1 MEAFGFIFAQDW
13 VRSLEPLTSVRPVSS
28 LPVLGKYRAI
38 DFALSNMV
46 RSGIVRIA
54 VGLDPEA
61 NSLLD
66 HLRIASQWDLD
77 RKEGGLFILPG
88 KYLGTLDTLFKNI
101 AFLKRAVED
110 IIFMVWGDCVHSLDY
125 SDVLRYHK
133 EKAADITYVGPSDN
147 PHLVVMN
154 KFLLLEILFAYKDL
168 RDFWRDVVATIKGDL
183 RLEEYPKKTPMYRIS
198 EGLDTFFRLHMD
210 ALDLDT
216 YSKLTEN
223 LIMTKLR
230 DFPPVKFT
238 TTSRI
243 HNSIISDGCIV
254 GGHVINS
261 VVGRNSV
268 IKAGAYV
275 ENCILMQD
283 VTVEEGVRLVNVI
296 ADRYT
301 LIRAN
306 REVVSNNL
314 TVIPREHVV

>member
-13 VRSLEPLTSVRPVSS
+13 ARSLEPLTSVRPVAS

-38 DFALSNMV
+38 DFPLSNMV

-54 VGLDPEA
+54 VSLDPEA

-77 RKEGGLFILPG
+77 RKEGGLFVLPG
-88 KYLGTLDTLFKNI
+88 KYLGTVDVLFKNI
-101 AFLKRAVED
+101 AFLKRAAED
-110 IIFMVWGDCVHSLDY
+110 IIFMVWGDCIHSLDY
-125 SDVLRYHK
+125 GDLLKFHV
-133 EKAADITYVGPSDN
+133 EKAADITYVGPSEN
-147 PHLVVMN
+147 PNVVVMN
-154 KFLLLEILFAYKDL
+154 KYLLLEILFAYKDL
-168 RDFWRDVVATIKGDL
+168 RDFWRDVIATIRGDL
-183 RLEEYPKKTPMYRIS
+183 HLEEYPKRVPMYRVS
-198 EGLDTFFRLHMD
+198 EGLDAFYRLHMD
-210 ALDLDT
+210 ALDLSI

-230 DFPPVKFT
+230 DFPPAKFT

-283 VTVEEGVRLVNVI
+283 VTVEEGARLVNVI

-301 LIRAN
+301 TIRAN
-306 REVVSNNL
+306 REVVSNKIAI
-314 TVIPREHVV
+314 IPREHVV